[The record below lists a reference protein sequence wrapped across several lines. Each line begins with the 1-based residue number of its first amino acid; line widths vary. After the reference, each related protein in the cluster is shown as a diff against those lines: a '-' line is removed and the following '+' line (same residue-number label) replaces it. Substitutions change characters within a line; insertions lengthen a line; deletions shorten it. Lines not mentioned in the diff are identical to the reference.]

1 MQAPNRV
8 SRRVRRSKGDLL
20 DQKWLTYLLV
30 LILIALI
37 GIFVV
42 SLRFQDELV
51 QYAKDFVQRAKEA
64 LSASLGLKVTLRGSE
79 YQSIAN
85 RSPFVSHATSPK
97 PCSFSPIE
105 SFLILLTALELKST
119 AIQ

>member
-1 MQAPNRV
+1 MQARNRV

-42 SLRFQDELV
+42 SLRYQDELV

-64 LSASLGLKVTLRGSE
+64 LSASLGLKATLRGFE
-79 YQSIAN
+79 YQSIVN
-85 RSPFVSHATSPK
+85 RFPFAPLATSPK
-97 PCSFSPIE
+97 LCSFSPIE
-105 SFLILLTALELKST
+105 SFLSFLTTLELKSM
-119 AIQ
+119 AVQ

>member
-1 MQAPNRV
+1 MQARNRE

-30 LILIALI
+30 LILVALI

-42 SLRFQDELV
+42 SLRYQDELV

-64 LSASLGLKVTLRGSE
+64 LSASLGLKATLGE
-79 YQSIAN
+79 YEYPGIVKRFAVA
-85 RSPFVSHATSPK
+85 PIATSLK
-97 PCSFSPIE
+97 LCSFSPIE
-105 SFLILLTALELKST
+105 SSPIFLSTLKLKST
-119 AIQ
+119 AIE